1 MVKFKTKRLFSLQKG
16 KEEKRSS
23 IYLLLQA
30 KICRD
35 CSVIQKKCDKSH
47 FTSSVTTKVVTPS

>member
-35 CSVIQKKCDKSH
+35 CSVIQKSAINRTSPLPSQQKS
-47 FTSSVTTKVVTPS
+47 